1 MVFSIVLLGFLDN
14 KGVLLLGFSPRFLHH
29 VFWLDNRVFFQIVA
43 VIAVVSQNQ
52 GVYSPFFGR
61 GFEVGFS
68 GAGGGTLESHC
79 IAFLEVS
86 YSVFN
91 L

>member
-1 MVFSIVLLGFLDN
+1 M
-14 KGVLLLGFSPRFLHH
+14 
-29 VFWLDNRVFFQIVA
+29 FFQIVA
-43 VIAVVSQNQ
+43 VVAVFSENQ
-52 GVYSPFFGR
+52 GVYSPFSGR
-61 GFEVGFS
+61 GFVVGFS

-86 YSVFN
+86 YSMFN